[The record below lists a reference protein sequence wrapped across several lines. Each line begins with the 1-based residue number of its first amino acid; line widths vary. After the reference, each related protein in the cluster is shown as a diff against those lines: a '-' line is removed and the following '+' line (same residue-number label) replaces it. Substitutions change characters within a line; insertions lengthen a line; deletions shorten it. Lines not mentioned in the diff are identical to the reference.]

1 MADVRKHVRVFLASP
16 GDLSE
21 ERKLAKSAV
30 DEFNGL
36 FSESYGYQVDLVGW
50 EDTVSVFGRPQELIN
65 GDLARCEL
73 FVGVVW
79 KKWGTPPSVNGPYTS
94 GFEEEFR
101 VSLEKRKNSGVPE
114 MSMFFK
120 GVSDDLLRDP
130 GDQLKKVLAF
140 RDELIDG
147 KFILFQTFLE
157 PRDFERKFFRCI
169 ATYVKKIVDAE
180 KDRVADE
187 AQSSKVAPAESVI
200 TKSKKGQSPLSPE
213 GAGFARSFLALCEEN
228 NGVEIADADIARFR
242 LLGTLLKGGGN
253 DLQHLGVHDAN
264 VLYKDCDTGSLGSV
278 ERYGLLR
285 AGLASLKQE
294 NIPLWRWLV
303 SVGGNDGE
311 VLIYLSISDDPEVQH
326 GALTV
331 MRLMEYSISSEFN
344 RSDLLAYWL
353 GGSRSAGSRVA
364 AIKYLS
370 VCGQECDIDLLR
382 AEFDT
387 NNGQTAYAAAEA
399 IVRISM
405 QNGRSSA
412 ISSLYE
418 LRPTSV
424 SQGLIDCLFGIEPE
438 ALAEDLIL
446 RGLAQPNAEVRFAVA
461 NISYKRS
468 MFSVGQSEELLV
480 DEEPRIRYLAMK
492 HLQNEGRDFSEKDA
506 EEILKKPAQT
516 SNLLGSNTS
525 SDLIGSF
532 KGLILRRC
540 TDQELEAKAK
550 TESAFGYDANIALVE
565 RNFKERGAELREW
578 IDDGFRG
585 IFAQGLE
592 SLSKLYRDE
601 KFLSDVKRLEG
612 YITRGNARAALDV
625 LHRFS
630 DSSDLNRVRRA
641 LRDGLVDATS
651 VDIEFLGKFG
661 DWEDVKLVLKI
672 SGESSSLGNLLIPKA
687 SAKNE
692 TICRCLLK
700 LGRHRVY
707 DLLTMQMPDSIR
719 VRLASL
725 LPASALESLSDG
737 QISSLFLI
745 ESDAFRR
752 TVAIKCV
759 LSLAKRRSV
768 SILNLYVSG
777 DGFRFYNV
785 IFWLDLA
792 ASFSKKVASKIA
804 VRALVEI

>member
-73 FVGVVW
+73 FVGVIW
-79 KKWGTPPSVNGPYTS
+79 KKWGTPPSVDGSYTS

-101 VSLEKRKNSGVPE
+101 VSLEKRRNSGVPE

-120 GVSDDLLRDP
+120 GVSDELLRDP

-187 AQSSKVAPAESVI
+187 AQSSKITPAEPAI
-200 TKSKKGQSPLSPE
+200 TKSRGQSPLSPE

-228 NGVEIADADIARFR
+228 NGAEIADADIARFR

-285 AGLASLKQE
+285 AGLANLKQE
-294 NIPLWRWLV
+294 NTPLWRWLV
-303 SVGGNDGE
+303 SVGGKEDE
-311 VLIYLSISDDPEVQH
+311 VLIYLSISDDPEVQY

-331 MRLMEYSISSEFN
+331 MRLLEYSISAELN
-344 RSDLLAYWL
+344 RSDFLAYWL
-353 GGSRSAGSRVA
+353 SGSRSAGSRVA

-370 VCGQECDIDLLR
+370 ICGQACDIDLLR
-382 AEFDT
+382 AEFDM

-424 SQGLIDCLFGIEPE
+424 SQGLIDCLFGTEPE

-461 NISYKRS
+461 DIGYKRS
-468 MFSVGQSEELLV
+468 LFSVGQSEELLA
-480 DEEPRIRYLAMK
+480 DEEPRIRYLAIK
-492 HLQNEGRDFSEKDA
+492 YLQNEGRDFSEKEA

-516 SNLLGSNTS
+516 SNLLGGNAS
-525 SDLIGSF
+525 SDLIESF
-532 KGLILRRC
+532 KKLILRKC

-592 SLSKLYRDE
+592 SLSKLHRDE
-601 KFLSDVKRLEG
+601 KFLSDVKRLES
-612 YITRGNARAALDV
+612 YITRANARAALDV

-630 DSSDLNRVRRA
+630 DSSDLNRVRSV

-651 VDIEFLGKFG
+651 VDIEFLGKYG

-672 SGESSSLGNLLIPKA
+672 SGESSILGNLLIPKF

-692 TICRCLLK
+692 AICRCLLK
-700 LGRHRVY
+700 LGRHRIY

-725 LPASALESLSDG
+725 LPAFALENLSDG

-768 SILNLYVSG
+768 SILHAYVGG
-777 DGFRFYNV
+777 DSFRFYNV

-792 ASFSKKVASKIA
+792 ASFPKKVASKVA
-804 VRALVEI
+804 ARVLVEI